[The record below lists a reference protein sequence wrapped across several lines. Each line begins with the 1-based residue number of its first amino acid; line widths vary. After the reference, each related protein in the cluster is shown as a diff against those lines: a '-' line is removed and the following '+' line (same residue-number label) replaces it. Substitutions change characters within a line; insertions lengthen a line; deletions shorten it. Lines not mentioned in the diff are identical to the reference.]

1 MYESISGDME
11 SISGS
16 LDNLYQSA
24 NVVSDAAV
32 QIRNDISS
40 SLSQFNAI
48 PYRNT
53 FQTID
58 AFVQNTD
65 VSLNL
70 YINELS
76 DNLLF
81 IQSIVTDARDALD
94 DVSDNLE
101 SIEYAGIFE
110 DLALI
115 TQREIRIVNSIII
128 IDMNSR

>member
-24 NVVSDAAV
+24 NDLSDTAV

-48 PYRNT
+48 PYSNT
-53 FQTID
+53 FLTID
-58 AFVQNTD
+58 TFVHNTD
-65 VSLNL
+65 ASLNL

-76 DNLLF
+76 GNLVS

-94 DVSDNLE
+94 DVSVNLE
-101 SIEYAGIFE
+101 SIDYAGIFE

-115 TQREIRIVNSIII
+115 TQRERRIVNSILI

>member
-1 MYESISGDME
+1 ME

-115 TQREIRIVNSIII
+115 TQREIRIVNSILI